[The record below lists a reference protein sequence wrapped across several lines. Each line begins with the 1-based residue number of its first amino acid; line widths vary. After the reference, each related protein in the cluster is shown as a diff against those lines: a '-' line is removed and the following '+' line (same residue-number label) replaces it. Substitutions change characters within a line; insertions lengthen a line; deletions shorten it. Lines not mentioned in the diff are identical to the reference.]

1 LLIRSLFAKLHP
13 ALSIFTVHGRILTV
27 VPNLL
32 WFTLVYQ
39 ELFFTYR
46 TRLPRQQYVFPWF
59 FERELRLAVWANS
72 DLVGDDHPEKI
83 VPRWTNPNHT
93 RVTVSECRK
102 RGMAMTRS
110 CNSRL

>member
-1 LLIRSLFAKLHP
+1 M
-13 ALSIFTVHGRILTV
+13 HGRILTV

-83 VPRWTNPNHT
+83 VPTLDEPKPYPRDGI
-93 RVTVSECRK
+93 RVPQKGYGYDTFVQFPPLK
-102 RGMAMTRS
+102 K
-110 CNSRL
+110 